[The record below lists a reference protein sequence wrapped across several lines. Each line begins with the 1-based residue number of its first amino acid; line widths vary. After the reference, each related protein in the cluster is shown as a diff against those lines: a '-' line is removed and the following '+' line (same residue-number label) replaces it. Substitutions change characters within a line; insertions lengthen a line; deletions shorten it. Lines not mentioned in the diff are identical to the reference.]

1 VITMKKTTVAGIF
14 WAGTVVCV
22 ITSGFYFM
30 EMIPL
35 SVCAAVLVPSFPIT
49 VLALFFWWMAGQ
61 SGGDI
66 PFIGY

>member
-1 VITMKKTTVAGIF
+1 MRMKKTRVARIF
-14 WAGTVVCV
+14 WAGAGVCL
-22 ITSGFYFM
+22 ISSGLYFTGL
-30 EMIPL
+30 IPL
-35 SVCAAVLVPSFPIT
+35 SVCAAVLVLVFPVT

>member
-1 VITMKKTTVAGIF
+1 MKKTMVARIF
-14 WAGTVVCV
+14 WVGAAVCV
-22 ITSGFYFM
+22 IASGLYFM
-30 EMIPL
+30 GSITL
-35 SVCAAVLVPSFPIT
+35 TICAAVLVPVFPVT

>member
-1 VITMKKTTVAGIF
+1 MLMKKTTVARIF
-14 WAGTVVCV
+14 WAGVGVCLV
-22 ITSGFYFM
+22 SSGLYFTGL
-30 EMIPL
+30 IPL
-35 SVCAAVLVPSFPIT
+35 SVCAALLVPAFPVT

>member
-1 VITMKKTTVAGIF
+1 MNMKKTTAARIF
-14 WAGTVVCV
+14 WAGAVLCV
-22 ITSGFYFM
+22 ITSVLYLIG
-30 EMIPL
+30 MIPL
-35 SVCAAVLVPSFPIT
+35 AVCAAVLVPSFPIT

>member
-1 VITMKKTTVAGIF
+1 MNMKKTTAAWVF
-14 WAGTVVCV
+14 WAGAGVCILV
-22 ITSGFYFM
+22 SALYLAGI
-30 EMIPL
+30 IPL
-35 SVCAAVLVPSFPIT
+35 PLCAAVLVPAFPAT

>member
-1 VITMKKTTVAGIF
+1 MRMKKTTVARIF
-14 WAGTVVCV
+14 WVGAAVCV
-22 ITSGFYFM
+22 ITSGLYFTGS
-30 EMIPL
+30 IPL
-35 SVCAAVLVPSFPIT
+35 AVCAAVLVPAFPVT

>member
-1 VITMKKTTVAGIF
+1 MKKATVAWIF
-14 WAGTVVCV
+14 WGGACVCV
-22 ITSGFYFM
+22 FSSVLFFM
-30 EMIPL
+30 GIIPL
-35 SVCAAVLVPSFPIT
+35 SVCAAVLVPAFPVT

>member
-1 VITMKKTTVAGIF
+1 MRMKKTTAARIF
-14 WAGTVVCV
+14 WAGAGTCM
-22 ITSGFYFM
+22 ISSGLYYTGL
-30 EMIPL
+30 IPFP
-35 SVCAAVLVPSFPIT
+35 VCAALLVVAFPVT

>member
-1 VITMKKTTVAGIF
+1 MNMKKTTVAWVF
-14 WAGTVVCV
+14 WAGLSVC
-22 ITSGFYFM
+22 IISSGLYFM
-30 EMIPL
+30 GIIPL
-35 SVCAAVLVPSFPIT
+35 TLCAAVLVPAFPAT

>member
-1 VITMKKTTVAGIF
+1 MKKRTVAGIF
-14 WAGTVVCV
+14 WVGAGICV
-22 ITSGFYFM
+22 ITSVLYFM
-30 EMIPL
+30 GL
-35 SVCAAVLVPSFPIT
+35 VTLTTCAAVLVPVFPVT

>member
-1 VITMKKTTVAGIF
+1 MRMKKTTVARIF
-14 WAGTVVCV
+14 WAGAGACV
-22 ITSGFYFM
+22 ISSGLYFAGL
-30 EMIPL
+30 IPL
-35 SVCAAVLVPSFPIT
+35 PVCAAVLILAFPVT

>member
-1 VITMKKTTVAGIF
+1 VVRMKKRTVARIF
-14 WAGTVVCV
+14 WAGMGSCV
-22 ITSGFYFM
+22 ISSGLYVM
-30 EMIPL
+30 GSITL
-35 SVCAAVLVPSFPIT
+35 TVCAAVLVPVFPVT

>member
-1 VITMKKTTVAGIF
+1 MNMKKKTAASIF
-14 WAGTVVCV
+14 WAGSGVCV
-22 ITSGFYFM
+22 FTSGLYFTG
-30 EMIPL
+30 MIPL
-35 SVCAAVLVPSFPIT
+35 AVCAAVLVPSFPIT

>member
-1 VITMKKTTVAGIF
+1 MKKTTASRIFWVGAGICTI
-14 WAGTVVCV
+14 A
-22 ITSGFYFM
+22 SGLYFTG
-30 EMIPL
+30 MIPL
-35 SVCAAVLVPSFPIT
+35 SVCAAVLVAAFPVT

>member
-1 VITMKKTTVAGIF
+1 MKKTMAARIF
-14 WAGTVVCV
+14 WVGAGACV
-22 ITSGFYFM
+22 IASGLYFIG
-30 EMIPL
+30 MIPL
-35 SVCAAVLVPSFPIT
+35 SVCAAVVVPAFSVT